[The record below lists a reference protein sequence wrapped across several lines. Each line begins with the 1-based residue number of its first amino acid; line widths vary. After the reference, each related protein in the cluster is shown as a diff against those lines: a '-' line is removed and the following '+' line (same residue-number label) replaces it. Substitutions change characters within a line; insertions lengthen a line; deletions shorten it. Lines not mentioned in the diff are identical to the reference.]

1 MDTKNVAW
9 LENYLTGLTDVTSIM
24 VSHDSGFLDRVCT
37 HILNYEGRKLKC
49 YRGNLSEFVKQY
61 PAAKSYYELTN
72 ANVAFKFPEPV
83 RSHVHAWGNLC
94 GLSHVHAWGRMCGL
108 SHVHAWGSLC
118 G

>member
-83 RSHVHAWGNLC
+83 RCLWG
-94 GLSHVHAWGRMCGL
+94 AK
-108 SHVHAWGSLC
+108 AY
-118 G
+118 